1 MTDPRRESAAEKNN
15 NEIMQIIHVCILISC
30 MLIQS
35 FQIRLFSTLIMVVA
49 IKMQIKMVVQKL
61 MICL

>member
-61 MICL
+61 MIYL